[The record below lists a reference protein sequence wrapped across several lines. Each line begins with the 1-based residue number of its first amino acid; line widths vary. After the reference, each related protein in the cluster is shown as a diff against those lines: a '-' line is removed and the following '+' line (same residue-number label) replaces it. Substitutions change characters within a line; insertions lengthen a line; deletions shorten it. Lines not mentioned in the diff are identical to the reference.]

1 MLLNNSS
8 TSELSCLASRKRKLK
23 KKRKMWLPERK
34 QLAKQGHYF
43 LKQWLICRD
52 RSRTL
57 TYIHN
62 SPFYGNSDSYQLL
75 TTVAKGSILDVG
87 TGPRS
92 LSDIHDILIS
102 YILIYPFIWG
112 RTRVEETVWID
123 YGGSILTIYRF
134 TVMNFPFLSVVNR
147 NQKSIRNY
155 IVPNVKHQKVVQK
168 ICKMGRVSLVS
179 LIAH

>member
-1 MLLNNSS
+1 
-8 TSELSCLASRKRKLK
+8 
-23 KKRKMWLPERK
+23 MWLPERK

-62 SPFYGNSDSYQLL
+62 CPFYGNSDSYQLL

-102 YILIYPFIWG
+102 YIPLFG
-112 RTRVEETVWID
+112 AELGLKKHLVWID

-147 NQKSIRNY
+147 NQKSITNY